1 MSELW
6 SPTVIVDVI
15 VDVCWPLSE
24 RSVIGF
30 AR

>member
-6 SPTVIVDVI
+6 SPTVIVAVI
-15 VDVCWPLSE
+15 VEVFWAYAEL
-24 RSVIGF
+24 SVIGF